1 MKINLELLKSKTT
14 NQSILKWFEQCYPDQ
29 EPDYQAAL
37 DAAVEAE
44 EVNLARSLLKA
55 IGPTN
60 DVLKIKGDLVIKTS
74 LVFAGSIDVTGG
86 IVAGDGIEAGWGI
99 KAGESIKAGDGI
111 EAGWGI
117 KAGDDIEAGGGFGIF
132 AGKNVKIICWDVDAQ
147 VVAKTKPL
155 NLISG
160 VFKAKEG

>member
-86 IVAGDGIEAGWGI
+86 IVAGWDIEAGRG
-99 KAGESIKAGDGI
+99 IKAGDGI

>member
-14 NQSILKWFEQCYPDQ
+14 NQSILKWFEQRYPDQ
-29 EPDYQAAL
+29 EPEYQAAL

-44 EVNLARSLLKA
+44 EVNLAHGMLKA

-60 DVLKIKGDLVIKTS
+60 EVLKIKGDLAIKTS
-74 LVFAGSIDVTGG
+74 LVFAGSINVTGG
-86 IVAGDGIEAGWGI
+86 IVAGWGIEAGKGI
-99 KAGESIKAGDGI
+99 KAVWGI
-111 EAGWGI
+111 EAGESI